1 MDIRILE
8 RALLDQRSDLETL
21 KKERFCHRV
30 EEKLINMKSNLAQ
43 VVIGVRRSGKS
54 TLCLN
59 ALERA
64 KVKYAYVNFDDD
76 RIDGLQLSDLD
87 NVLEVLYKI
96 YGNFTHLFID
106 EIQNIEGWH
115 LFANRMLRKRIHL
128 VLTGSNSRLLG
139 GELAS
144 HLTGR
149 HHTIELLPFSFV
161 DFCNYRKIQTGPLTT
176 KNRGL
181 LAAAFDEYVKQGGF
195 PELMIEETPKSYIDS
210 LLHDIVVQDIQK
222 RYKVRYIDTLL
233 GLVNHLLNESP
244 SLIVKEKLM
253 SLFSFNSTHTL
264 GNYLTYLTQAY
275 LISTISKYSPKSRVR
290 AVGQK
295 CYAIDVAMMNNRAN
309 AFANEN
315 VGWRME
321 TIVYL
326 ELRRRAVSVSQ
337 DVYYYADRT
346 AEADFIVCDGNIARA
361 VYQVTYTMENEKTRK
376 REIRGAVAAA
386 KAAKCSDIY
395 IITDHESGTVTS
407 AEGYEIKIMAIWE
420 WLCASAS
427 QIKN

>member
-21 KKERFCHRV
+21 KKERFCHRM

-59 ALERA
+59 ALERS

-76 RIDGLQLSDLD
+76 RIDGLELSDLD

-96 YGNFTHLFID
+96 YGKFTHLFLD

-115 LFANRMLRKRIHL
+115 LFANRMLRKKIHL

-161 DFCNYRKIQTGPLTT
+161 DFCNYKKIETGPLTT

-195 PELMIEETPKSYIDS
+195 PELMVEENPKSYIDS

-275 LISTISKYSPKSRVR
+275 LISTVSKYSHRSRVR

-315 VGWRME
+315 IGWRME

-337 DVYYYADRT
+337 DVYYYAYRT

-361 VYQVTYTMENEKTRK
+361 VYQVTYSMENEKTRK

-395 IITDHESGTVTS
+395 IITDHEAGTVTS
-407 AEGYEIKIMAIWE
+407 AEGYEIKIMPIWE
-420 WLCASAS
+420 WLCAGGA
-427 QIKN
+427 N

>member
-1 MDIRILE
+1 MDRSVLE
-8 RALLDQRSDLETL
+8 AVLLDQRVDLENL
-21 KKERFCHRV
+21 RKQRFCHRM

-54 TLCLN
+54 TLCFN
-59 ALERA
+59 ALERS

-76 RIDGLQLSDLD
+76 RIDGLELSDLD
-87 NVLEVLYKI
+87 KVLEVLYKV
-96 YGNFTHLFID
+96 YGDFTHLFID

-161 DFCNYRKIQTGPLTT
+161 DFCNYKKIETGPLTT

-181 LAAAFDEYVKQGGF
+181 LARAFDEYIKQGGF
-195 PELMIEETPKSYIDS
+195 PELIVEESPKSYIDS

-222 RYKVRYIDTLL
+222 RYKVRYINTLL

-275 LISTISKYSPKSRVR
+275 LISTVNKYSPKSRVR
-290 AVGQK
+290 MVGQK

-346 AEADFIVCDGNIARA
+346 AEADFILCDGNIART
-361 VYQVTYTMENEKTRK
+361 VYQVTYSMENEKTRK

-407 AEGYEIKIMAIWE
+407 EGYEIKIMPIWE
-420 WLCASAS
+420 WLCAGGA
-427 QIKN
+427 K

>member
-1 MDIRILE
+1 MDRSVLE
-8 RALLDQRSDLETL
+8 AVLLDQRVDLEDL
-21 KKERFCHRV
+21 RKQRFCHRM
-30 EEKLINMKSNLAQ
+30 EEKLINMNSNLAQ

-59 ALERA
+59 VLERS

-76 RIDGLQLSDLD
+76 RIDGLELSDLD
-87 NVLEVLYKI
+87 TVLEVLYKI
-96 YGNFTHLFID
+96 YGKFTHLFLD

-115 LFANRMLRKRIHL
+115 LFANRMLRKKIRL

-161 DFCNYRKIQTGPLTT
+161 DFCNYKKIEMEPLTT

-181 LAAAFDEYVKQGGF
+181 LAGAFDEYIKQGGF
-195 PELMIEETPKSYIDS
+195 PELIVEDNPKSYIDS

-222 RYKVRYIDTLL
+222 RYKVRYINTLL
-233 GLVNHLLNESP
+233 ELVNHLLNESP

-275 LISTISKYSPKSRVR
+275 LISTVNKYSPKSRVR
-290 AVGQK
+290 MVGQK

-346 AEADFIVCDGNIARA
+346 AEADFIVCDGNIART
-361 VYQVTYTMENEKTRK
+361 VYQVTYSMENEKTRK

-407 AEGYEIKIMAIWE
+407 AEGYEIKIMPIWE

>member
-1 MDIRILE
+1 MDRSVLE
-8 RALLDQRSDLETL
+8 AALLDQRVDLEDM
-21 KKERFCHRV
+21 KKQRFCHRM

-59 ALERA
+59 ALEKS

-87 NVLEVLYKI
+87 KVLEVLYKI
-96 YGNFTHLFID
+96 YGEFTHLFLD

-115 LFANRMLRKRIHL
+115 LFANRMLRKKIHL

-161 DFCNYRKIQTGPLTT
+161 DFCNYKKIETGPLTT

-181 LAAAFDEYVKQGGF
+181 LARAFGEYIKQGGF
-195 PELMIEETPKSYIDS
+195 PELMIEENPKSYIDS

-222 RYKVRYIDTLL
+222 RYKVRYINTLL
-233 GLVNHLLNESP
+233 SLVNHLLNESP

-264 GNYLTYLTQAY
+264 GNYLSYLTQAY
-275 LISTISKYSPKSRVR
+275 LVSTVSKYSPKSRVR

-315 VGWRME
+315 LGWRME

-361 VYQVTYTMENEKTRK
+361 VYQVTYSMENDKTRK
-376 REIRGAVAAA
+376 RELRGAVAAA

-395 IITDHESGTVTS
+395 IITDHETGKVTS
-407 AEGYEIKIMAIWE
+407 AEGYEIKIIPIWE
-420 WLCASAS
+420 WLVEVGS
-427 QIKN
+427 